1 MKFRIGHGYDV
12 HRISPERR
20 MILGGVEI
28 PCGYGLEAHSD
39 GDVLIHALIDA
50 FSEPA
55 PCRISG
61 RIIPTPMKDIIMP
74 TA

>member
-12 HRISPERR
+12 HRISPERK

-39 GDVLIHALIDA
+39 GDVLIHALIGA
-50 FSEPA
+50 LSEPA
-55 PCRISG
+55 PCRRSG
-61 RIIPTPMKDIIMP
+61 HIIPIPTKDIKMP